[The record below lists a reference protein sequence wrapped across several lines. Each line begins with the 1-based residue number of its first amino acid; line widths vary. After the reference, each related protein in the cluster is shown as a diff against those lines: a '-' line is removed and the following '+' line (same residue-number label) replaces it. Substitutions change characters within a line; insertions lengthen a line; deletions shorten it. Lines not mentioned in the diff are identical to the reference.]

1 MATRYIYGY
10 QGIFE
15 RWQMKVSEVA
25 NGIIHKASAAELKNL
40 QTLKTICNSD
50 TAFVAAVK
58 KYQAYQKLLQKAFL
72 LSRTWQK
79 LGQART
85 WKITIKALQAAFV
98 SMATSFQ
105 KLAVSN
111 DFPDSLKNQISRFI
125 QINSVQLEIPA

>member
-1 MATRYIYGY
+1 
-10 QGIFE
+10 
-15 RWQMKVSEVA
+15 MKVAEVA
-25 NGIIHKASAAELKNL
+25 NNIVQTANSDELKCL

-85 WKITIKALQAAFV
+85 WKITIKALQAALKALMTGFKRLEDLV
-98 SMATSFQ
+98 ELPDLLQ
-105 KLAVSN
+105 KQIEKLIKTK
-111 DFPDSLKNQISRFI
+111 SLQIL
-125 QINSVQLEIPA
+125 VTL